1 MEVQEI
7 IDKLEAEVLQ
17 LLKDDRQRIVKIEV
31 CEEIH
36 IALEMRGYFAMN
48 HPLVCNDWPIQL
60 CQKIDNPYEVISEPK
75 PETINLFKSDEIAI
89 PRYKAPFKY
98 QGV

>member
-17 LLKDDRQRIVKIEV
+17 LLKDERQRVVKIEV

-48 HPLVCNDWPIQL
+48 HPLVCGDWPIQL

-75 PETINLFKSDEIAI
+75 NDELAI
-89 PRYKAPFKY
+89 PIHIPNFKHWD
-98 QGV
+98 V